1 MIPASKMFDLSTYRE
16 RSPRSYA
23 VAGVTRAGL
32 VGRPR
37 ARKVQY
43 RRASLLDMLLA
54 GMSAMRATSGRRWAA
69 ILVALAVW
77 ALQAPTATAQ
87 YFRRPVSDL
96 DPRIMRIEEKE
107 VLGRSITP
115 AATLVGHDGRE
126 MRWGDLL
133 GKPLILVLSYYTCDG
148 SCSIINQAMAGL
160 LKDVSTVRPGE
171 DFSIVTLSFDRNDTL
186 GSTAKFRDLVA
197 SEARGLPEGAWTF
210 ATFKSEADLKAET
223 ERIGFKFFWS
233 PEDRVFL
240 HPGAFLFFSPKGE
253 LVRVLYQQDISARD
267 VELAVLDA
275 RQGQFRPNEII
286 NFALS
291 LCYSYNYHN
300 GKYALSIPLFVGLG
314 ALLTGLSILFGSILV
329 FKLTKKRKSTG
340 DAHAHAA

>member
-1 MIPASKMFDLSTYRE
+1 
-16 RSPRSYA
+16 
-23 VAGVTRAGL
+23 
-32 VGRPR
+32 
-37 ARKVQY
+37 
-43 RRASLLDMLLA
+43 
-54 GMSAMRATSGRRWAA
+54 MSAMRLSSARRWTA
-69 ILVALAVW
+69 VLAVLLAW
-77 ALQAPTATAQ
+77 GLSALPAAAQ

-115 AATLVGHDGRE
+115 STVLVDHLGRE
-126 MRWGDLL
+126 LRWGDLL
-133 GKPLILVLSYYTCDG
+133 GKPVILVLSYYTCDG
-148 SCSIINQAMAGL
+148 SCSIINQAMASL
-160 LKDVSTVRPGE
+160 LKDVTAVRPGE
-171 DFSIVTLSFDRNDTL
+171 DFRIVTLSFDRHDSL

-197 SEARGLPEGAWTF
+197 TEAKGLAEDAWTF

-233 PEDRVFL
+233 PEDRIFL
-240 HPGAFLFFSPKGE
+240 HPGAFLFFSPKGQ
-253 LVRVLYQQDISARD
+253 LVRVLYQQDISGRD
-267 VELAVLDA
+267 VELGVLDA

-291 LCYSYNYHN
+291 LCYSYNYHD

-314 ALLTGLSILFGSILV
+314 ALLTGLSTLFGSIFV

-340 DAHAHAA
+340 DANAQAA